1 MKEEKSPTRA
11 EQPRKTVDLVVH
23 ATNGEVSPE
32 TMGAAV
38 QEPTVLIWK
47 TLHHARWWQVLVT
60 FPIMKVAITV
70 TYVII

>member
-1 MKEEKSPTRA
+1 MEEEKSPTRS
-11 EQPRKTVDLVVH
+11 EQPRKTTDLVVH
-23 ATNGEVSPE
+23 ATNGVVSPK
-32 TMGAAV
+32 TMGLVA
-38 QEPTVLIWK
+38 QEPMVLVRK